1 MLFVHHR
8 STPAVVTPTDDMSV
22 SKLRRSLSLRQVV
35 VIGLAY
41 LTPMTVFD
49 SFAIVSQKTAGH
61 VPSAYVLALGIMLL
75 TALSYGK
82 LARHFPQAGSAYTY
96 VQKIMGSHAGFMV
109 GWLSLM
115 DYILLPMVNALLA
128 QIYLSALFP
137 SVPAW
142 IWVTGFVAM
151 ITAVNLRSVNWVAH
165 VNTLLVW
172 IQVVMMAVFVI
183 LVWHG
188 LASHQYHQVLS
199 ISPFLSESAHMMPML
214 AGATVL
220 CFSFLGFDAVST
232 LSEEVRQPARV
243 IPKAIFLVA
252 LYGGIIF
259 IGVSYFIQLYFPTN
273 GQIDPDNAL
282 PDIARFV
289 GGTLFQ
295 TMMLGCALV
304 GVLASGIACQTS
316 VSRLLFVMGRDGVF
330 PSRFFA
336 YLHPVW
342 GTPVLNTLFVA
353 VVALSAIFFDLENA
367 MAMINFGALVAFTF
381 VNVAVIRHFY
391 IRLQRR
397 HCWKDHVRYL
407 VLPALGIAGVGLLW
421 LNLSKPALI
430 LGLSWALLG
439 LIFMCYK
446 THGLRQAMPT
456 FGDAHVV
463 EQVHSPL

>member
-1 MLFVHHR
+1 MLSKHR
-8 STPAVVTPTDDMSV
+8 HSTPASVMPTDDTSV

-35 VIGLAY
+35 IIGLAY

-49 SFAIVSQKTAGH
+49 SFAIVSRKTAGH
-61 VPSAYVLALGIMLL
+61 VPSAYLLALGIMLL

-96 VQKIMGSHAGFMV
+96 VQKIIGSHIGFMV

-137 SVPAW
+137 SVSSW

-165 VNTLLVW
+165 INTVLVL

-188 LASHQYHQVLS
+188 LATHEYHEHVLS
-199 ISPFLSESAHMMPML
+199 MGPFMSENAHLMPML

-232 LSEEVRQPARV
+232 LSEEVHQPVRV

-252 LYGGIIF
+252 LYGGLIF
-259 IGVSYFIQLYFPTN
+259 IGVSYFIQLYFPAS
-273 GQIDPDNAL
+273 GQLDPDNAL
-282 PDIARFV
+282 PEIAMFV
-289 GGTLFQ
+289 GGKLFQ
-295 TMMLGCALV
+295 LLMLSCALV

-316 VSRLLFVMGRDGVF
+316 VSRLLFVMGRDRVF
-330 PSRFFA
+330 SARFFA
-336 YLHPVW
+336 YLHPEW
-342 GTPVLNTLFVA
+342 GTPVLNTLFVGA
-353 VVALSAIFFDLENA
+353 VALSALCFDLENA

-381 VNVAVIRHFY
+381 VNLAVIRHFY

-397 HCWKDHVRYL
+397 NTLSDHLHYL
-407 VLPALGIAGVGLLW
+407 ILPLLGVAGIGILW
-421 LNLSKPALI
+421 VNLSKPALI
-430 LGLSWALLG
+430 LGLSWAAIG
-439 LIFMCYK
+439 IVFMCYK
-446 THGLRQAMPT
+446 TRGLRRAMPT
-456 FGDAHVV
+456 FGDSHA
-463 EQVHSPL
+463 S